1 MTAPADTQLRTD
13 EPTTARSVQRARI
26 KVSQNVAAAIAHELR
41 NPVYGITS
49 AAQLLRYRISDDPLV
64 ERNIG
69 RIMREAE
76 RLNALVSAL
85 LDYGR
90 PAPVRL
96 APGVPDDV
104 WIDVLQSN
112 RGALESKA
120 LLVEHDA
127 APSRDFFNLDAEQLA
142 QAFSNALLNAIEA
155 APEGSDLHIVSSL
168 TSDGS
173 WESRLQ
179 NPGSVVPPEV
189 LTSEF
194 EPLVTTKSGHV
205 GIGLAVAQRVMSD
218 HGGSMSLESDP
229 RLGATVTFVLPPP
242 PASPTAPDPARGR

>member
-1 MTAPADTQLRTD
+1 MTAPPPPADTQLQTD
-13 EPTTARSVQRARI
+13 APATDRSLQRARI
-26 KVSQNVAAAIAHELR
+26 KVTQNVAAAIAHELR

-85 LDYGR
+85 LEYGR

-104 WIDVLQSN
+104 WVDVLESN

-120 LLVEHDA
+120 LLVQHDV
-127 APSRDFFNLDAEQLA
+127 APPRDSFNLDAEQLA
-142 QAFSNALLNAIEA
+142 QAFTNALLNAIEA
-155 APEGSDLHIVSSL
+155 APEGSDLRIVSSL
-168 TSDGS
+168 APDGS

-179 NPGSVVPPEV
+179 NPGSVVAPDV
-189 LTSEF
+189 LAGAF

-218 HGGSMSLESDP
+218 HGGSMSLDSDTHA
-229 RLGATVTFVLPPP
+229 GTTVTFVLPP
-242 PASPTAPDPARGR
+242 ARGR

>member
-1 MTAPADTQLRTD
+1 MTAPPADPQPHTD
-13 EPTTARSVQRARI
+13 EPATSPSRSLQRARV

-49 AAQLLRYRISDDPLV
+49 AAQLLRYRVSDDPLV

-85 LDYGR
+85 LEYGR

-104 WIDVLQSN
+104 WIDVLQSQ

-120 LLVEHDA
+120 LLVAHDS
-127 APSRDFFNLDAEQLA
+127 APVHDPFSLDAEQLA
-142 QAFSNALLNAIEA
+142 QAFGNALLNAIEA
-155 APEGSDLHIVSSL
+155 APEGSDLRIVSSVAP
-168 TSDGS
+168 DGS

-179 NPGSVVPPEV
+179 NPGAVMPPEI
-189 LTSEF
+189 LAEAF

-205 GIGLAVAQRVMSD
+205 GIGLAVAQRVLSD
-218 HGGSMSLESDP
+218 HGGSMALDSDA
-229 RLGATVTFVLPPP
+229 RVGTTVTFVLPP
-242 PASPTAPDPARGR
+242 ARGR